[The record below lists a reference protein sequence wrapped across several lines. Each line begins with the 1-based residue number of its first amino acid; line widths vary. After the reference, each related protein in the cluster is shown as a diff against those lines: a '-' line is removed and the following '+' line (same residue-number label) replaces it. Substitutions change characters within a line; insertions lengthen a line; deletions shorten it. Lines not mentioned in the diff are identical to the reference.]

1 MIDIEAIQCTACEA
15 CINACPQKCI
25 SLKKTRYLE
34 EKANI
39 DLNYCINCGVC
50 EKVCPQTSIR
60 AKHKILFCYAAFRN
74 DKVKRADSSSGGI
87 ASFFYEHALKQG
99 TNIYG
104 VKYTRES
111 GAIYT
116 MANSSIDVELFKG
129 SKYVHAS
136 MGEVYT
142 CIENQLKEK
151 ENVLFI
157 GLPCQVAGLLNYLE
171 KKHDKCDNLLTV
183 DLICHGTCPSDY
195 LIQEV
200 DYIKKKLNLPEICN
214 VTFRSNRPKQ
224 LFSLTL
230 YNENAKVQKSWPNE
244 FQPYFYGFLRGIT
257 LRENCYYCQY
267 ATSKRVAD
275 ITIGDFID
283 LGEMDGF
290 PDFKWGTGNNSIMLA
305 NTEKGNDFIQQLDK
319 NEISIFERE
328 ISEGIKQGISLRESF
343 PKHMLRERFL
353 DCMNSNAYFPKA
365 IRKTVRTKIVYNRYL
380 CRYINFINRK
390 LKLPTLRFK

>member
-25 SLKKTRYLE
+25 SLMRTEYLE
-34 EKANI
+34 EKPYI
-39 DLNYCINCGVC
+39 DSNHCINCGVC
-50 EKVCPQTSIR
+50 EKVCPQTTMR
-60 AKHKILFCYAAFRN
+60 VKHTILHCYAAFRN
-74 DKVKRADSSSGGI
+74 DKLKRADSSSGGI
-87 ASFFYEHALKQG
+87 ASLFYEHAQKQG
-99 TNIYG
+99 MNIYG

-136 MGEVYT
+136 MGGVYT
-142 CIENQLKEK
+142 CIENQLNKE
-151 ENVLFI
+151 ENVFFI

-171 KKHDKCDNLLTV
+171 RKHVKCDNLITV
-183 DLICHGTCPSDY
+183 DLLCHGTCPSDY

-200 DYIKKKLNLPEICN
+200 DYIKKKLNLSEIYN
-214 VTFRSNRPKQ
+214 VTFRSNRPKR
-224 LFSLTL
+224 LYSLIL
-230 YNENAKVQKSWPNE
+230 YNENAKVQKSWPIE

-283 LGEMDGF
+283 LGKIDGF
-290 PDFKWGTGNNSIMLA
+290 PEFNWGAGNNSIVLA
-305 NTEKGNDFIQQLDK
+305 NTEKGNYFIQQLDK

-328 ISEGIKQGISLRESF
+328 IAEGIKQGISLRESF

-353 DCMNSNAYFPKA
+353 DYMNCDTYFPKA
-365 IRKTVRTKIVYNRYL
+365 IRKTVGIRIAYNRYL
-380 CRYINFINRK
+380 CRYINFISRK